1 MSIGLFGL
9 SVHASGNLVPDI
21 FHAGR
26 QNSD

>member
-1 MSIGLFGL
+1 MRIGLFGL
-9 SVHASGNLVPDI
+9 SVHASSNLVPDI